1 MYSLPRIKIMQKPLR
16 ALMIKKLSG
25 ENGPDSNEVY
35 KKCVL
40 ELNGSIWNPGSDVEI
55 SLLICKSHQFSKF

>member
-1 MYSLPRIKIMQKPLR
+1 
-16 ALMIKKLSG
+16 MIKKLSG

-55 SLLICKSHQFSKF
+55 SLQICKSHQFSKF